1 MFSFVGEKSRA
12 IVKGRFLRIL
22 RRYRSWEKQMK
33 FGLNVSAILLG
44 MLFVAAQPEFA
55 QQPTASIPQGDSSFI
70 DPQGTAHITRVV
82 PLPKTVSPEARVY
95 LSQPVYHPAS
105 SASLA
110 EKRAATDAMQAHD
123 SAANRALYPV
133 NIAPSTM
140 AGVPV
145 RIVTPV
151 DAIPPGKANRVLINL
166 HGGGFTTD
174 SGSMTES
181 IPIAH
186 LAQTKVVAVM
196 YRLAPEHPF
205 PAAVDDSVAVYKEL
219 LHTYKPENIAIY
231 GASAG
236 GILTGEVAV
245 KIKQL
250 GLPMPGALGI
260 FTGSGDFSKVGDTS
274 AIYSVVGLAG
284 NLSPPPEDG
293 TWISDYVAS
302 TDPKDPVLSPLFS
315 DLHGMPP
322 TLFLSSTR
330 DMMLSGTTIMHRAFL
345 RAGDE
350 AQLVVFEALNHGFWY
365 DASLPESREANE
377 LIVHFFDVHLGA
389 SK

>member
-1 MFSFVGEKSRA
+1 
-12 IVKGRFLRIL
+12 
-22 RRYRSWEKQMK
+22 MK
-33 FGLNVSAILLG
+33 FGFSVCAITLGALSA
-44 MLFVAAQPEFA
+44 VTQPGLS
-55 QQPTASIPQGDSSFI
+55 QQPASSIPQADSSFI
-70 DPQGTAHITRVV
+70 DPQGTAHITRIV

-95 LSQPVYHPAS
+95 LSKPVYHPAPN
-105 SASLA
+105 ASMA
-110 EKRAATDAMQAHD
+110 EKRAATDRMQAQD

-133 NIAPSTM
+133 NIASATL
-140 AGVPV
+140 AGLPV
-145 RIVTPV
+145 RILTPV
-151 DAIPPGKANRVLINL
+151 DAIPPEKANRVFINL

-174 SGSMTES
+174 SGSLTES

-186 LAQTKVVAVM
+186 LAQTKVVAVL

-219 LHTYKPENIAIY
+219 IRTYKPENIAIY

-236 GILTGEVAV
+236 GILTAEVAV

-284 NLSPPPEDG
+284 YLSPPREDG
-293 TWISDYVAS
+293 AWISDYVGS
-302 TDPKDPVLSPLFS
+302 TDPKDPVLSPLFA
-315 DLHGMPP
+315 DLHRMPP

-330 DMMLSGTTIMHRAFL
+330 DMMLSGTTILHRAFL
-345 RAGDE
+345 HAGND

-377 LIVHFFDVHLGA
+377 LIVHFFDVHLGT